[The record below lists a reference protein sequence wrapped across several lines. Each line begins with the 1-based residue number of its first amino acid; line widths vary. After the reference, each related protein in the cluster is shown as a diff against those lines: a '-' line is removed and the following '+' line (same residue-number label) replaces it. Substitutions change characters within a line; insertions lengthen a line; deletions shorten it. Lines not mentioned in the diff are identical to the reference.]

1 MKNLSVKVLT
11 KEESEI
17 NKLKNFSV
25 EKHMGE
31 TLSSLDLTNRTTKN
45 AISVNIQD
53 FLCNFYLTA
62 CKLNKKEYLNN
73 LRIIIEKLD
82 YLGYLEISDRV
93 HSQTG
98 LPLIKELSDVVKS
111 ILPEKNIDQI
121 NRQNLKSIVPEE
133 LDFTHAND
141 FINKLL
147 VAPTNKQQI
156 DSFIAV
162 KLLAKQR
169 NCAMRGI
176 VFDLTFNDMK
186 RLFKR
191 KYCYYSGVEM
201 NLTEGK
207 KRITLDR
214 KDCTKGYTKDN
225 VVACCEFAN
234 EMKNSL
240 VENRE
245 LFNNSDLT
253 PEQQK
258 QLMSSLIKLM

>member
-17 NKLKNFSV
+17 NKLKNYSIK
-25 EKHMGE
+25 KHMGSE
-31 TLSSLDLTNRTTKN
+31 LSKLDLTNKTTVN
-45 AISVNIQD
+45 AIECNIEN
-53 FLCNFYLTA
+53 FLCKFYLTA
-62 CKLNKKEYLNN
+62 CQKNRPEYLDN
-73 LRIIIEKLD
+73 LAKIISKLD
-82 YLGYLEISDRV
+82 YLGYLQVSSKIYPI
-93 HSQTG
+93 TG
-98 LPLIKELSDVVKS
+98 LPLICGLSDILKENMPVKTV
-111 ILPEKNIDQI
+111 DQI
-121 NRQNLKSIVPEE
+121 NRQNLKTILPNEI
-133 LDFTHAND
+133 DFSNVNS
-141 FINKLL
+141 FINQLL
-147 VAPTNKQQI
+147 VAPTNKQQL
-156 DSFIAV
+156 DAFIAI

-169 NCAMRGI
+169 NCAERGI
-176 VFDLTFNDMK
+176 IFDLTFNDMK

-191 KYCYYSGVEM
+191 KYCFYSGVEM
-201 NLTEGK
+201 TLTEGK

-240 VENRE
+240 IENKE
-245 LFNNSDLT
+245 LFNKSELT